1 MTQDPKISL
10 IGFIDVP
17 ADRYDAVAAALPHHI
32 ELTRQEPGCLSFDVT
47 PDRVIPG
54 RFNVSEMFT
63 DRVAFEAHQTRM
75 KASRWAE
82 ITQGIPREY
91 SITEIPQDTDNKAI
105 SE

>member
-1 MTQDPKISL
+1 M
-10 IGFIDVP
+10 P
-17 ADRYDAVAAALPHHI
+17 ADRYGAVVAALPRHI

-63 DRVAFEAHQTRM
+63 DRVAFDAHQTRM
-75 KASRWAE
+75 KASVWAE

-91 SITEIPQDTDNKAI
+91 NIIEVPQATDNKAI

>member
-10 IGFIDVP
+10 IGYIDVP
-17 ADRYDAVAAALPHHI
+17 ADRYDAVAAALPRHI

-47 PDRVIPG
+47 PDSTLSG

-63 DRVAFEAHQTRM
+63 DRIAFEAHQTRM

-82 ITQGIPREY
+82 ITQGIPRDY
-91 SITEIPQDTDNKAI
+91 SITEIPHTIDNKAT
-105 SE
+105 